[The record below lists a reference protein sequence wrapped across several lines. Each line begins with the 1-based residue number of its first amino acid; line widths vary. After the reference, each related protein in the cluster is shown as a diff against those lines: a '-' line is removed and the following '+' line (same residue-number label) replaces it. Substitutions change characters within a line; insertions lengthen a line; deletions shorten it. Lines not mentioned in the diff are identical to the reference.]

1 MRLLISYGA
10 DCETN
15 PQNWG
20 KMLKLASAMNRL
32 DVVRFLFDLKG
43 GSVSSRDIDDRL
55 RVAIGSGGRVGESGV
70 KWPNRPSLVRP
81 NICHEVIEFLLSK
94 GLDAN
99 RQKALQLAVDRRDL
113 DMIRIL
119 LSHGA
124 KMEAIVWSD
133 NSIYCIAWAQG
144 TANSGLANMLL
155 EASVERDVDE
165 KLRGRILEVAA
176 SIVHKGVMAKL
187 IEQGRLNDDA
197 STHVHQLGRGLHAA
211 VRNGH
216 RKAAEILIAHGAD
229 ANQELSWGERPL
241 SEAFRA
247 GCTQM
252 AGLLLDAGAAL
263 HFRYGRSPLQA
274 AAEWGN
280 VEILRLVLDQGYGN
294 NVQDALNNIGRSE
307 EVEKMEI
314 LLDWARDRG
323 IELSLD
329 EALVQ
334 ACLRCDKVLV
344 GGLLLKGANPNA
356 MVPTTT
362 QSLFCRIPSELGPH
376 HRSHWDRDVVFAV
389 AEQLLSAGVDL
400 DAQEDATLIFAANSF
415 STQIVKVLLSRQ
427 KRFSAGACIRALRS
441 SKQCNRKHRRKRRQI
456 DQLIFRYLLANDIE
470 QLDGGF
476 INSLCRHSEDMVRI
490 LLSSA
495 FDFAKLAECIGDV
508 TKALLSADN
517 AGLAKLLIV
526 KTTSRTEV
534 DPEVRSQLLEEAS
547 SHGSEQIVRLLLSLP
562 NNDSRLPVKGL
573 NLALKAAVTSG
584 HSPIVNLLLGHEGLD
599 LSLDDPK
606 SGRDILWQAANQ
618 GNPQIV
624 SQLLHTDIH
633 LSDHTIWG
641 NALLAAVSKGHKL
654 ALGVLRQTG
663 ATLGDNGDCAEFGKV
678 SEFIKAALTTACT
691 EGYVQIA
698 TELINTG
705 DIEDLKTVLREG
717 FYHAARGGHEPMVK
731 FLLQRPEVIEQT
743 RERFSR
749 ALLAAVKHGST
760 RISRLLIEQGAD
772 VNYQSY
778 EECCALMISAR
789 GYRQNLKMIKFLLDQ
804 GACLDQ
810 KDKRTGQTPVECAVQ
825 EKHQDTVRLM
835 LRYATKVLIDQLGDT
850 LKAAVALGPKYTMI
864 LGLLLTA
871 GVDPNAYN
879 KMYGSALQ
887 SASAHSNIAAA
898 KMLLEHGANVNLRGG
913 IFGSAL
919 QAAAFGYPTPKSVCS
934 SGPLMDQEELV
945 SLLLESGADMKATG
959 GYFGTALQA
968 ASFAGRDNVVLKLL
982 DAGAQAVSQTDGQ
995 PATAAPIIADVT
1007 PPLQLRRFVENG
1019 DLGGQAT
1026 YFTALSIASMIES
1039 GDIAKMLAE
1048 EGAESETQLG
1058 AASAMLAESMRGAS
1072 HQVSRS
1078 NIHNDSLTTSQENE
1092 ALPKDSGPWFVRSTP
1107 QTFQDLLQEFL
1118 DDGIDINTPNG
1129 RFGNSLQAAISG
1141 GHENIAQILID
1152 RGADV
1157 NAQGAYGNGLQA
1169 AICCGSSDDLVHALL
1184 RKGAE
1189 VNVKGRQYG
1198 HALQVAAAKGN
1209 ASVVDLLLRYGAHVN
1224 TEGGEYGNALLAAV
1238 MTGHKEVVR
1247 LLINAGADINA
1258 RIIV

>member
-1 MRLLISYGA
+1 MRLLSSYGA
-10 DCETN
+10 DWETN

-43 GSVSSRDIDDRL
+43 GSVSSRDIDDGL
-55 RVAIGSGGRVGESGV
+55 RAAIGSGGRVGESGV

-176 SIVHKGVMAKL
+176 SIGHKGVMAKL
-187 IEQGRLNDDA
+187 IEQGRLNDGA

-252 AGLLLDAGAAL
+252 VGLLLDAGAAL
-263 HFRYGRSPLQA
+263 HFPYGRSPLQA
-274 AAEWGN
+274 SAEWGN

-307 EVEKMEI
+307 EV
-314 LLDWARDRG
+314 
-323 IELSLD
+323 
-329 EALVQ
+329 
-334 ACLRCDKVLV
+334 
-344 GGLLLKGANPNA
+344 
-356 MVPTTT
+356 
-362 QSLFCRIPSELGPH
+362 
-376 HRSHWDRDVVFAV
+376 
-389 AEQLLSAGVDL
+389 
-400 DAQEDATLIFAANSF
+400 
-415 STQIVKVLLSRQ
+415 
-427 KRFSAGACIRALRS
+427 
-441 SKQCNRKHRRKRRQI
+441 
-456 DQLIFRYLLANDIE
+456 
-470 QLDGGF
+470 
-476 INSLCRHSEDMVRI
+476 
-490 LLSSA
+490 
-495 FDFAKLAECIGDV
+495 
-508 TKALLSADN
+508 
-517 AGLAKLLIV
+517 
-526 KTTSRTEV
+526 
-534 DPEVRSQLLEEAS
+534 RSQLLEEAS

-562 NNDSRLPVKGL
+562 NNDLRLPVKGL

-584 HSPIVNLLLGHEGLD
+584 HSPIVKLLLGHEGLD

-654 ALGVLRQTG
+654 ALGTG
-663 ATLGDNGDCAEFGKV
+663 ATLGDNGDCAESGKV

-698 TELINTG
+698 TELINIG

-850 LKAAVALGPKYTMI
+850 LKAA
-864 LGLLLTA
+864 
-871 GVDPNAYN
+871 
-879 KMYGSALQ
+879 
-887 SASAHSNIAAA
+887 
-898 KMLLEHGANVNLRGG
+898 
-913 IFGSAL
+913 
-919 QAAAFGYPTPKSVCS
+919 
-934 SGPLMDQEELV
+934 
-945 SLLLESGADMKATG
+945 SGADMKATG

-1152 RGADV
+1152 RGAD
-1157 NAQGAYGNGLQA
+1157 AQ
-1169 AICCGSSDDLVHALL
+1169 D
-1184 RKGAE
+1184 
-1189 VNVKGRQYG
+1189 
-1198 HALQVAAAKGN
+1198 
-1209 ASVVDLLLRYGAHVN
+1209 
-1224 TEGGEYGNALLAAV
+1224 
-1238 MTGHKEVVR
+1238 
-1247 LLINAGADINA
+1247 
-1258 RIIV
+1258 